1 MAYLLPS
8 LKRQPPL
15 PSNRAAKL
23 AFPKGV
29 THKPYQIQKHTIF
42 FYPNKLIKRHSK
54 GTEDQRYERRA
65 FALFTRRASHGATT
79 KASQNQ
85 LFKTAASRHT
95 ALQEQTLQSHEP
107 RNSGKKKERTA
118 NLQCSLHQ
126 NYWRLKTA
134 LNEAFSPKQTDVT
147 LLTK

>member
-42 FYPNKLIKRHSK
+42 FTPTSLLKDTVR
-54 GTEDQRYERRA
+54 ERK
-65 FALFTRRASHGATT
+65 T
-79 KASQNQ
+79 KEMSGE
-85 LFKTAASRHT
+85 LSLCLLGGRHT
-95 ALQEQTLQSHEP
+95 VPLPRIPRTNSSKLQLPDTLRYKYNRPFRAMNQE
-107 RNSGKKKERTA
+107 
-118 NLQCSLHQ
+118 
-126 NYWRLKTA
+126 
-134 LNEAFSPKQTDVT
+134 T
-147 LLTK
+147 LEINKSAPQIYNAPSTKIIGD